1 MVKYVSIIS
10 QGKSFSINNGIEWHN
25 MAQNWKKVFLVL
37 VSLNNLS
44 DTKLDTP
51 NENF

>member
-1 MVKYVSIIS
+1 M
-10 QGKSFSINNGIEWHN
+10 
-25 MAQNWKKVFLVL
+25 L

-51 NENF
+51 NENFQKKKGSDKKKAMAMFCVLKKLLPFTFILLF